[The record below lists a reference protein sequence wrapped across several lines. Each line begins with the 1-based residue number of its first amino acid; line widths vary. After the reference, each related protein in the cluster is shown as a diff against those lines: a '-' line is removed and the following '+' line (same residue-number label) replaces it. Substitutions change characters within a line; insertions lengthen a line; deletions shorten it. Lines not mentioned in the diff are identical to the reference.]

1 MSGPLSISFAFC
13 LLNSSNRNANYIDT
27 HRIRRPEGIVQTDTA
42 PRRTGA
48 SAGASTNGTDD
59 VWMNTNA
66 ILDRNMRLYGLP
78 LESSDINHVP
88 ITFFPLFQ
96 SHCSL
101 IVLCICEHH
110 SVGTLDT

>member
-27 HRIRRPEGIVQTDTA
+27 HRIRRPEGIVQRDTA

-59 VWMNTNA
+59 EHQCDTRPEYEVVWIAT
-66 ILDRNMRLYGLP
+66 R
-78 LESSDINHVP
+78 E
-88 ITFFPLFQ
+88 
-96 SHCSL
+96 
-101 IVLCICEHH
+101 
-110 SVGTLDT
+110 